1 MTLSRI
7 VIYPCLALVAACGTS
22 RSTRNSL
29 CSNVKAVV
37 DPNIAPPVVDKN
49 YDPSAALLLFKATS
63 DKLSLES
70 RCNARLVNKLNVKHL
85 KTDGTLEEASAPIQF
100 DKLKLQL
107 ETGENNLELHTS
119 AHCFFRVWDSRSE
132 NQLKNNPAI
141 GIEPVRSMLQ
151 NLNTRYQLYKSML
164 TTPQQLVVFAKDGT
178 PVTFSYTLQTT
189 PIYESFFAEVE
200 KKKSRAFEAVV
211 GRELSKSSVLLDE
224 LVLHECRADEK
235 NIRRLLDDEVRAAVT
250 NESSFITYL
259 QKNSNNKVL
268 QDVVRSRAFTSGRHE
283 LCFSQTDMVVAPIRL
298 SGAVSAQQQAVL
310 ESISQAQTADI
321 DRFDA
326 VTQNKTADAFIAK
339 IESGKAVV
347 TQATPAGLT
356 ACEHTTAYP
365 GYSVANLFAQ
375 SLEKKYYPRW
385 NFDTINRSQFHTLFD
400 SVFPKFSPTPFSGAE
415 FGNALTQSVRSSICL
430 LIGKNHDSS
439 GNCTTVDDEL
449 IGSCPS
455 STTFLER
462 NHAYIAKSLHI
473 ASTSPLHMLRRMRDE
488 SPLALTLPL
497 VALRDFIDSGCDS
510 QNNCSS
516 EATQLKDVFSV
527 LDLQN
532 VTTASGKQLAP
543 TVAQD
548 GFSITKYDEDH
559 QFQCTFTPRNNRDQ
573 SNLAFQAFAKDS
585 EQILAQGVNDGQSTT
600 SFRHRFGARFLYLKC
615 VAAGYQRMY
624 NTADTVHGL
633 VQNLKF
639 LDVSF
644 VQSAVPANSGKHQL
658 SNSEI
663 ITSGVPQKFP
673 FARLFFKDSVI
684 NESPPELAARLLAGP
699 HVRINFC
706 DAGRSAADNGN
717 GLGDLSF
724 CKADINPSLDLK
736 NFESELQNVPAHI
749 TFLTQL
755 PNWLPERDRSK
766 YGSIIYPADNFSADS
781 ARYFFTAGDSGTT
794 ISAFGLFPVMMLST
808 VQD

>member
-1 MTLSRI
+1 
-7 VIYPCLALVAACGTS
+7 V
-22 RSTRNSL
+22 
-29 CSNVKAVV
+29 
-37 DPNIAPPVVDKN
+37 APPVANKD

-63 DKLSLES
+63 DKLALES
-70 RCNARLVNKLNVKHL
+70 RCNARLVQRLNVKQI
-85 KTDGTLEEASAPIQF
+85 KTNGALEEASAPIQF
-100 DKLKLQL
+100 EKLKLQL

-141 GIEPVRSMLQ
+141 GIEPIRSMLQ

-164 TTPQQLVVFAKDGT
+164 TSPQQLVVFAKDGT
-178 PVTFSYTLQTT
+178 PVTFNYTLQTT
-189 PIYESFFAEVE
+189 PIYESFFAEVD
-200 KKKSRAFEAVV
+200 KKRSREFEAVI

-235 NIRRLLDDEVRAAVT
+235 NIRRLLDEEERAGVT
-250 NESSFITYL
+250 NETSFAFYL
-259 QKNSNNKVL
+259 QKNANNKVL

-298 SGAVSAQQQAVL
+298 SGVVSAQQQAVL
-310 ESISQAQTADI
+310 EAISQAQTADI

-326 VTQNKTADAFIAK
+326 VTKNKTTDAFIVK

-347 TQATPAGLT
+347 TQPTPAGFT
-356 ACEHTTAYP
+356 ECEHSAVYP
-365 GYSVANLFAQ
+365 GYSVANIFAQ
-375 SLEKKYYPRW
+375 SLEKNYYPRW
-385 NFDTINRSQFHTLFD
+385 NFDTINRSQMHTLFD
-400 SVFPKFSPTPFSGAE
+400 SLFPKYSPKPFSGVE
-415 FGNALTQSVRSSICL
+415 FGNAITQAVRASLCT

-449 IGSCPS
+449 IGRCPS
-455 STTFLER
+455 STTFVER

-473 ASTSPLHMLRRMRDE
+473 ASTSPLHMLRRMRDD

-516 EATQLKDVFSV
+516 EAIQLKDVFRI
-527 LDLQN
+527 LDSQT
-532 VTTASGKQLAP
+532 VTTASGIQFAP
-543 TVAQD
+543 TVALD
-548 GFSITKYDEDH
+548 GFSIINYDEDH
-559 QFQCTFTPRNNRDQ
+559 QFHCSFTPRNNRDQ

-585 EQILAQGVNDGQSTT
+585 EQILAQGISDGQSTT

-644 VQSAVPANSGKHQL
+644 VQSAVPAINGKHQL

-663 ITSGVPQKFP
+663 LTSGVPQKFP
-673 FARLFFKDSVI
+673 FARLFFKDSII

-706 DAGRSAADNGN
+706 DAGRSAADEGN
-717 GLGDLSF
+717 GLGNLSF
-724 CKADINPSLDLK
+724 CKPEINPNLDLK

-755 PNWLPERDRSK
+755 PGWLQEKERSK
-766 YGSIIYPADNFSADS
+766 YGSIIYPEENFSADS

-808 VQD
+808 VQDRPVSGGLAVVPTSGGQQVQSGQNNCK